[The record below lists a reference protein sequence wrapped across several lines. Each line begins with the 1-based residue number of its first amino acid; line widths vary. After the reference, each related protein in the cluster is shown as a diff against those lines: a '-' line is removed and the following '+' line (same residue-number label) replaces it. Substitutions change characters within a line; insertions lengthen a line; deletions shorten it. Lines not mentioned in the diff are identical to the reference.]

1 MTCALLLQGAY
12 IIFDAAAFIR
22 ERTLCFVYSKMKRS
36 PISTFHPLTI
46 CPCVYTLKLQGDDAV
61 PYYMYIGSCYNLNQ
75 RLAQHISG
83 VGARFTREHKFI
95 EIIGVQ
101 LIDGDAIA
109 AENARTLEMIAEY
122 GSERVRGGK
131 YLSG

>member
-1 MTCALLLQGAY
+1 MRQST
-12 IIFDAAAFIR
+12 
-22 ERTLCFVYSKMKRS
+22 
-36 PISTFHPLTI
+36 STFHPLTI
-46 CPCVYTLKLQGDDAV
+46 CPCVYTLKLQGGDA
-61 PYYMYIGSCYNLNQ
+61 YEFYIYVGSCYNLNQ

-95 EIIGVQ
+95 EIMHVQ
-101 LIDGDAIA
+101 LVDGSAIV
-109 AENARTLEMIAEY
+109 AENERTLQMIAEY

>member
-1 MTCALLLQGAY
+1 MR
-12 IIFDAAAFIR
+12 AFVTKQYFNNAFV
-22 ERTLCFVYSKMKRS
+22 RTRTHIMFCLFKNMKQS
-36 PISTFHPLTI
+36 TSTFHPLTI
-46 CPCVYTLKLQGDDAV
+46 CPCVYTLKLQGDDAAH
-61 PYYMYIGSCYNLNQ
+61 YYVYVGSCYNLNQ
-75 RLAQHISG
+75 RLAHHISG
-83 VGARFTREHKFI
+83 VGAHGFTREHKFI

-122 GSERVRGGK
+122 GSKRVRGGK

>member
-1 MTCALLLQGAY
+1 
-12 IIFDAAAFIR
+12 
-22 ERTLCFVYSKMKRS
+22 MKRS
-36 PISTFHPLTI
+36 QISTFHPLTI

-61 PYYMYIGSCYNLNQ
+61 EFFIYVGSCYNLNQ

-95 EIIGVQ
+95 GIIGVQ

>member
-1 MTCALLLQGAY
+1 M
-12 IIFDAAAFIR
+12 
-22 ERTLCFVYSKMKRS
+22 
-36 PISTFHPLTI
+36 
-46 CPCVYTLKLQGDDAV
+46 YTLKLQGGDACEFYV
-61 PYYMYIGSCYNLNQ
+61 YVGSCYNLNQ
-75 RLAQHISG
+75 RLALHISG
-83 VGARFTREHKFI
+83 VGERFTREHKFI

-109 AENARTLEMIAEY
+109 AENARILEMISGY

>member
-1 MTCALLLQGAY
+1 ML
-12 IIFDAAAFIR
+12 FKK
-22 ERTLCFVYSKMKRS
+22 KMRQS
-36 PISTFHPLTI
+36 TSTFHPLTI
-46 CPCVYTLKLQGDDAV
+46 CPCVYTLKLQGDDACEFFIYV
-61 PYYMYIGSCYNLNQ
+61 GSCYNLNQ

-101 LIDGDAIA
+101 LIDGDAIS

>member
-1 MTCALLLQGAY
+1 MPVSY
-12 IIFDAAAFIR
+12 Y
-22 ERTLCFVYSKMKRS
+22 VY
-36 PISTFHPLTI
+36 
-46 CPCVYTLKLQGDDAV
+46 V
-61 PYYMYIGSCYNLNQ
+61 GSCYNLNQ

>member
-1 MTCALLLQGAY
+1 ML
-12 IIFDAAAFIR
+12 FKK
-22 ERTLCFVYSKMKRS
+22 KMKQS
-36 PISTFHPLTI
+36 TSTFHPLYI

-61 PYYMYIGSCYNLNQ
+61 PYYIYIGSCYNLNQ

-83 VGARFTREHKFI
+83 VGARFTQKHKFI
-95 EIIGVQ
+95 EIMHVQ
-101 LIDGDAIA
+101 LVDGDAIV
-109 AENARTLEMIAEY
+109 AENERTLQMIAEY

>member
-1 MTCALLLQGAY
+1 
-12 IIFDAAAFIR
+12 
-22 ERTLCFVYSKMKRS
+22 MKRS
-36 PISTFHPLTI
+36 QISTFHPLTI

-61 PYYMYIGSCYNLNQ
+61 EFYIYVGSCYNLNQ
-75 RLAQHISG
+75 RLSQHISG

-95 EIIGVQ
+95 SIMHVQ
-101 LIDGDAIA
+101 LVDGDAIA
-109 AENARTLEMIAEY
+109 AENERTLEMIAEY

>member
-1 MTCALLLQGAY
+1 MFCLFKKNEALNLDISPSYNLPLCLHTH
-12 IIFDAAAFIR
+12 AAR
-22 ERTLCFVYSKMKRS
+22 GRCRGLYYVY
-36 PISTFHPLTI
+36 
-46 CPCVYTLKLQGDDAV
+46 V
-61 PYYMYIGSCYNLNQ
+61 GSCYNLNQ

-83 VGARFTREHKFI
+83 IGARFTREHKFI

-109 AENARTLEMIAEY
+109 AENARTLEMIAEF

-131 YLSG
+131 YLSC

>member
-1 MTCALLLQGAY
+1 
-12 IIFDAAAFIR
+12 
-22 ERTLCFVYSKMKRS
+22 MKRP

-61 PYYMYIGSCYNLNQ
+61 EFFIYVGSCYNLNQ

-83 VGARFTREHKFI
+83 VGARFTREHKYI

-109 AENARTLEMIAEY
+109 AENERTLEMIAEY

>member
-1 MTCALLLQGAY
+1 ML
-12 IIFDAAAFIR
+12 FK
-22 ERTLCFVYSKMKRS
+22 KMKRS
-36 PISTFHPLTI
+36 QISTFHPLTI
-46 CPCVYTLKLQGDDAV
+46 CPCVCTLKLQGDDAV
-61 PYYMYIGSCYNLNQ
+61 PYYIFIGSCYNPNQ

-83 VGARFTREHKFI
+83 VGARFTRGHKLI

-101 LIDGDAIA
+101 LIDGGAIA
-109 AENARTLEMIAEY
+109 AENARTLEMISEY

>member
-1 MTCALLLQGAY
+1 
-12 IIFDAAAFIR
+12 
-22 ERTLCFVYSKMKRS
+22 MKKATAT
-36 PISTFHPLTI
+36 STFHPLVV

-61 PYYMYIGSCYNLNQ
+61 EFYIYVGSCYNLNQ
-75 RLAQHISG
+75 RLAQHLSG
-83 VGARFTREHKFI
+83 VGARFTREHKMI
-95 EIIGVQ
+95 EIMSVQ
-101 LIDGDAIA
+101 LVNGDAIA